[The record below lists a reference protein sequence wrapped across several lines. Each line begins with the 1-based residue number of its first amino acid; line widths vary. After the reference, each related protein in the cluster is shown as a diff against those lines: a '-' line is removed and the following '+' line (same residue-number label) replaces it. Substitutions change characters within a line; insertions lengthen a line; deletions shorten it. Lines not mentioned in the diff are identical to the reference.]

1 LKNKITLSNIVGM
14 KGKKSN
20 TLRAIWTL
28 AFTLSTFTGQAT
40 VIIGGDILNGNL
52 NAGSADGDT
61 TDDNFQSTP
70 NWVNVGGV
78 ATMQAS
84 RMNLP
89 SPDGTRNAV
98 LSLSGD
104 RVFGSELGL
113 NGYTIAA
120 GDTFD
125 VQFEWR
131 DAFNWNDNLDN
142 VAVTLFTTDDDTITG
157 DATPLVVDLSGL
169 STANNTYETVDHD
182 GIYTATG
189 DDAGKRLFLTFQ
201 GQSGEG
207 SDTNGFAR
215 FDNLTLEV
223 TSAVPEPSSALLIC
237 LAGIGLVARRR

>member
-1 LKNKITLSNIVGM
+1 M

-131 DAFNWNDNLDN
+131 DAFNWNN
-142 VAVTLFTTDDDTITG
+142 FCCETIHNS
-157 DATPLVVDLSGL
+157 VDLILCHCRTRGSSCSWSCL
-169 STANNTYETVDHD
+169 SN
-182 GIYTATG
+182 
-189 DDAGKRLFLTFQ
+189 KRKF
-201 GQSGEG
+201 
-207 SDTNGFAR
+207 
-215 FDNLTLEV
+215 
-223 TSAVPEPSSALLIC
+223 
-237 LAGIGLVARRR
+237 